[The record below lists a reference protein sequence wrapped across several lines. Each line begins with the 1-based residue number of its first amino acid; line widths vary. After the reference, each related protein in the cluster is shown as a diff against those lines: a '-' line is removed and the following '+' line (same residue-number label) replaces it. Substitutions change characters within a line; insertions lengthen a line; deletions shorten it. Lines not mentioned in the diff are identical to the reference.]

1 MLLQP
6 LSILA
11 LTLALLAT
19 LASPAAAAP
28 PSIYVRHE
36 AVRAVDP
43 IATSFFDANHSAS
56 ANLATGSFRPLAT
69 TPAAQT
75 LSSTGA
81 GIESN
86 LIITNNNAFP
96 FTIWKGTLGAHFAG
110 TYSVVPPGP
119 SIDTGADSNV
129 FLAVVTTGSTPTNYS
144 VSLDHALRTNG
155 IPANDVNLVTPETT
169 GGASYVVTVASFT
182 SFVGDLSM
190 PTITL
195 LPGQSMIIAFQIDA
209 FAQRNSTADFFNTG
223 GAQLHFD
230 LPTGILLGTNSTV
243 PLAWISVPEP
253 ARLETLVA
261 GVAALMA
268 FAKRRSLFA
277 TNVAGE

>member
-1 MLLQP
+1 MLVQP
-6 LSILA
+6 LSMIA
-11 LTLALLAT
+11 MTVALLAT
-19 LASPAAAAP
+19 LPAPAAAAAA
-28 PSIYVRHE
+28 SIFVRHE

-43 IATSFFDANHSAS
+43 VTISFFDANHSAT

-69 TPAAQT
+69 TPAAQVQT
-75 LSSTGA
+75 STGA

-86 LIITNNNAFP
+86 LIITNNNPFP

-119 SIDTGADSNV
+119 SIDTGADSNI
-129 FLAVVTTGSTPTNYS
+129 FLAVLTTGPTPTNYS

-169 GGASYVVTVASFT
+169 NGASYVVTTASFT

-195 LPGQSMIIAFQIDA
+195 LPGQSMIIAFQMDA

-230 LPTGILLGTNSTV
+230 LPAGILLDTNSTI
-243 PLAWISVPEP
+243 PLAWITVPEP
-253 ARLETLVA
+253 GRLEPLIA

-268 FAKRRSLFA
+268 FAKRRRVCR
-277 TNVAGE
+277 T